1 MGEGMKGARRHQPNG
16 AGWREA
22 APAMYVEVV
31 DGRAWPRPRPAG
43 DPVAGARRFQ
53 TEIRSTMLR
62 VTRRRRRS

>member
-1 MGEGMKGARRHQPNG
+1 MKGAAAPPAEWGWGG
-16 AGWREA
+16 ARPR
-22 APAMYVEVV
+22 PAMYVEVV

-43 DPVAGARRFQ
+43 DPVAGAKRYQ